1 MFCNLVSLKSSNG
14 IIHRVEDSQN
24 LNSYCEFKNHF
35 LQSATFG
42 KLWTLKSFG
51 SQIFLKLL
59 SLVDSFKTIGF
70 LKCFICLIKDL
81 SLNYLSTSDYQ
92 NKAKQNNKQTKKP
105 TAFALKKKKTVKN
118 CQFWLKSS
126 ILWFFLKL
134 NTRICLLFYRLE
146 TEIRIYFGVKGIK
159 FVLKGLVFVF
169 MLWNIPYSLSS

>member
-1 MFCNLVSLKSSNG
+1 MSLKSSNG

-105 TAFALKKKKTVKN
+105 TAFALKKKKKLLKIVSSDSKVPYYDFSWSWIPEFVCYFTDLK
-118 CQFWLKSS
+118 LKSEF
-126 ILWFFLKL
+126 ILES
-134 NTRICLLFYRLE
+134 RE
-146 TEIRIYFGVKGIK
+146 
-159 FVLKGLVFVF
+159 
-169 MLWNIPYSLSS
+169 